1 MLTPCLG
8 RRDLLAAIHAGL
20 TGRRWVTIV
29 GPPGVGK
36 TLAARHAALAMGG
49 AVWIDLQG
57 FQTLEE
63 VVRECLQDL
72 NCDLAPGD
80 SDVSA
85 LRRALDDGNRLLVL
99 DGIEG
104 ERVEGLAAFV
114 ESIITSTRDT
124 KILCTATEPAGSGS
138 ELALDVGPLPIPA
151 PHEPLEGA
159 AVELF
164 VSRVAGAGGALI
176 DVSAADRPVR
186 ALLEASG
193 GLPLLLEQF
202 AVQAARVGLDNVV
215 PFDSLSGA
223 VAASYDLMDEHVRRA
238 CRRLAAMQ
246 VPIGLDVFAE
256 VIESSR
262 VQAIAIS
269 ALLERNSLVVLDVEG
284 RVNMLAPVRR
294 QVMALAAGSDDPA
307 AALAG
312 IIRWADRALPVGDHA
327 GLANAPWLPGGRDG
341 HAHPRG
347 RCRLR
352 RP

>member
-159 AVELF
+159 AVAARCKAPTACRCCSNSSPFRRLGLASTMLF
-164 VSRVAGAGGALI
+164 RSTRSRV
-176 DVSAADRPVR
+176 R
-186 ALLEASG
+186 
-193 GLPLLLEQF
+193 
-202 AVQAARVGLDNVV
+202 
-215 PFDSLSGA
+215 
-223 VAASYDLMDEHVRRA
+223 
-238 CRRLAAMQ
+238 
-246 VPIGLDVFAE
+246 
-256 VIESSR
+256 
-262 VQAIAIS
+262 
-269 ALLERNSLVVLDVEG
+269 
-284 RVNMLAPVRR
+284 
-294 QVMALAAGSDDPA
+294 
-307 AALAG
+307 
-312 IIRWADRALPVGDHA
+312 
-327 GLANAPWLPGGRDG
+327 WLP
-341 HAHPRG
+341 PMT
-347 RCRLR
+347 
-352 RP
+352 